1 MKTLSTIPLDLKQ
14 LVALSYLDA
23 SSFVSLSCTSREW
36 NLILRSLCQWSEKV
50 HRHVNAQASVIWNDM
65 FVPLQ
70 RMRVQVYCWGVSWN
84 KHDASCSVA
93 AVRFKRDAALY
104 KNGRAWLKL
113 QEERDA
119 EMKKIVLLESAW
131 NCHAYTVAVQEKR
144 LAAVSSFSAR
154 AFDAARVRV
163 AELDA
168 TIART
173 SIGCR
178 WKRTE
183 TEIETVA
190 MAKINKFQTT
200 EAYLKWFHLDA
211 THALTYVDA
220 FKRARTSAN
229 PSIIT
234 FIHLRRAFLQK
245 VVEVCER
252 ELLVL
257 SDDI

>member
-1 MKTLSTIPLDLKQ
+1 MKTLSNIPLDVKQ
-14 LVALSYLDA
+14 LVLTYVDA
-23 SSFVSLSCTSREW
+23 SSFVSLCCTSREW
-36 NLILRSLCQWSEKV
+36 NLVLRSLCQWSEKV
-50 HRHVNAQASVIWNDM
+50 YEHVDTRANKLWKDM

-70 RMRVQVYCWGVSWN
+70 RVRVQVHCWDVSWN
-84 KHDASCSVA
+84 KCDV
-93 AVRFKRDAALY
+93 AVRRFERDAALY

-113 QEERDA
+113 QEERHA

-131 NCHAYTVAVQEKR
+131 NRHVYTVAVQEER

-168 TIART
+168 AIART

-178 WKRTE
+178 WERTE

-200 EAYLKWFHLDA
+200 EAYLKWFLMDA
-211 THALTYVDA
+211 TQVLNSYVDA
-220 FKRARTSAN
+220 FRGARTSVN

-234 FIHLRRAFLQK
+234 FIHRRRTFLQK

-257 SDDI
+257 SNNN

>member
-1 MKTLSTIPLDLKQ
+1 
-14 LVALSYLDA
+14 VALSYLDA

-36 NLILRSLCQWSEKV
+36 NLVLRSLCQWSEKV
-50 HRHVNAQASVIWNDM
+50 HRHVNTRASEIWKDM

-70 RMRVQVYCWGVSWN
+70 RVRVQMHCWMSR
-84 KHDASCSVA
+84 
-93 AVRFKRDAALY
+93 VRFERDAALY

-119 EMKKIVLLESAW
+119 EMKKIVLLESTW
-131 NCHAYTVAVQEKR
+131 NHYVYTVAVPEER

-168 TIART
+168 AIART

-178 WKRTE
+178 WERTE
-183 TEIETVA
+183 TEDETVA
-190 MAKINKFQTT
+190 MAKLNKLQST
-200 EAYLKWFHLDA
+200 EAYLKWFLVDA
-211 THALTYVDA
+211 TQILNLYVDA
-220 FKRARTSAN
+220 FWARTAAAN

-234 FIHLRRAFLQK
+234 IIHRRRAFLQK

-257 SDDI
+257 SDNN

>member
-1 MKTLSTIPLDLKQ
+1 MKTLSTIPLDVKQ

-36 NLILRSLCQWSEKV
+36 NLVLRSLCQWSEKV
-50 HRHVNAQASVIWNDM
+50 HRHVNTRASEIWKDM
-65 FVPLQ
+65 FAPLQ
-70 RMRVQVYCWGVSWN
+70 RVRVQMHCWDVSWN
-84 KHDASCSVA
+84 ECDA
-93 AVRFKRDAALY
+93 AVRFERDAALY

-113 QEERDA
+113 QEDRHA

-131 NCHAYTVAVQEKR
+131 NHHVWTVAVQEER
-144 LAAVSSFSAR
+144 LADVSSFSAR

-168 TIART
+168 AIART
-173 SIGCR
+173 SISWR
-178 WKRTE
+178 WIRTK

-200 EAYLKWFHLDA
+200 EAYLKWFLMDA
-211 THALTYVDA
+211 TQVLNSYVDA
-220 FKRARTSAN
+220 FRGARTSVN

-234 FIHLRRAFLQK
+234 FFHCRRAFLQK
-245 VVEVCER
+245 VVEMCER

-257 SDDI
+257 SNNN